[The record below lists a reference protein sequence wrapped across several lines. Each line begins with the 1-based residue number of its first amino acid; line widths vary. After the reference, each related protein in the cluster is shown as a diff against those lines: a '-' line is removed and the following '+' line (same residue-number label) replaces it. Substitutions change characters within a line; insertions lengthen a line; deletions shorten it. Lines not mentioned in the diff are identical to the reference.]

1 MTDSSL
7 RELARSAAASDDV
20 EVEAALLRERVR
32 AGDLL
37 PGRLVMAAHVGH
49 TAAIMASGV
58 AQEDWLT
65 ARAAALAGLAPC
77 DVTDW
82 VLANAGRACV
92 GISGELV
99 DQARAVLS
107 TAHPLRYGP
116 WPNGVASVEAIGK
129 AAAAAEAELHDLRR
143 ERRWPKDEEAA
154 CSAVQHALDVVADE
168 LEASMAIDEARDR
181 PGDEQLASHV
191 ESWSESLVENAMS
204 CAREAAN
211 VGGRERR
218 TAEHMLQRYELVR
231 VLLA

>member
-7 RELARSAAASDDV
+7 RKLVRSAAASDDV
-20 EVEAALLRERVR
+20 EVEASLLRERVR

-37 PGRLVMAAHVGH
+37 PDRLVMAAHVGH
-49 TAAIMASGV
+49 TAAIMASGL

-65 ARAAALAGLAPC
+65 ARAAALAGLAPR

-82 VLANAGRACV
+82 ALANAGRACV
-92 GISGELV
+92 GVSGELAGH
-99 DQARAVLS
+99 ARAVLS
-107 TAHPLRYGP
+107 IIHTLRCGP
-116 WPNGVASVEAIGK
+116 WPDGAISAEAIGK
-129 AAAAAEAELHDLRR
+129 AVAAAKAELRELLR
-143 ERRWPKDEEAA
+143 EGPWPKDHEVA
-154 CSAVQHALDVVADE
+154 CSCVQHALAVTGGESEAT
-168 LEASMAIDEARDR
+168 LAIAEASDR

-231 VLLA
+231 ALLA